1 MKRTLITWTSI
12 LAVAVSSC
20 ALAADDAKAGLKYS
34 ITVSKFENRAGW
46 SGQWDIGDAWGSV
59 MTDALQGSGKF
70 IVLGEKDMR
79 GEAMLEQD
87 LAAAGRTAGGK
98 MAPKTGQMTPAQ
110 LLVKGE
116 ITHVQSSTSGGGG
129 GLNFKGIRLGGA
141 KDTAEINAT
150 IYIVDSQTGQ
160 VKASTKVVGKAG
172 RKGLGLGYSG
182 SALGG
187 LTGEFDGFK
196 KDNVGKACE
205 DAVGQA
211 VEFLI
216 KQLDKIPWTGSVV
229 SASKGKIIVNR
240 GSREGVTVG
249 QAFTVGTL
257 EITTDP
263 DSGEV
268 LDSSVTKVASIKA
281 ATVKEKISI
290 CEAVGDGSKIEK
302 GMGIQPAE

>member
-20 ALAADDAKAGLKYS
+20 ALAADDAKSGLKYS

-216 KQLDKIPWTGSVV
+216 KQLDTIPWTGSVV

-290 CEAVGDGSKIEK
+290 CEAVCDGSKIEK
-302 GMGIQPAE
+302 VMGIQPAE